1 VVCLGRYTPPFFG
14 GSCQTLLMFGKKK
27 VSDIYLSKTSV
38 VSFKDNYVKT

>member
-27 VSDIYLSKTSV
+27 VSDMKWKK
-38 VSFKDNYVKT
+38 SFTTVGLNNLKKL